1 MRYLSFLEVLE
12 LHEAIIASS
21 GGLRGIRDIRALE
34 SAINQP
40 RLTFEKTDLYPDLIS
55 KATALCFSLVMN
67 HPFVDGNKRI
77 GHAAMETFL
86 ILNRYEIE
94 ANTAEQEQI
103 ILDLASGKL
112 TREAF
117 RNWLKDHVIHLTN
130 KD

>member
-1 MRYLSFLEVLE
+1 MRYLSLLEVLG

-40 RLTFEKTDLYPDLIS
+40 RLTFNQTDLYPDLIS
-55 KATALCFSLVMN
+55 KATALSFSLVMN
-67 HPFVDGNKRI
+67 HPFVDGNKRT

-86 ILNRYEIE
+86 ILNGCEIE
-94 ANTAEQEQI
+94 ATVAEQEQV
-103 ILDLASGKL
+103 ILDLAAGKL

-117 RNWLKDHVIHLTN
+117 TNWLKDHIIHITTA
-130 KD
+130 